1 MKKNTENNKT
11 FTMEKTMVMYQKLLN
26 FDLLWGKNMALIK
39 PKTVE
44 LWKII
49 LMHNKLC
56 FNTFVLSWF
65 SLAFSEF
72 FVADH
77 D

>member
-1 MKKNTENNKT
+1 MELFKQLKIWNFHLIWKKMALYRKLLNFDLYEKKNTENNKT

-44 LWKII
+44 L
-49 LMHNKLC
+49 
-56 FNTFVLSWF
+56 
-65 SLAFSEF
+65 
-72 FVADH
+72 
-77 D
+77 